1 VSETPP
7 KPVALE
13 AREAGEDGRRF
24 SPSVARNREPIRDAF
39 AEHVSREGR
48 VLEIASGTGEHGA
61 FLTEALSG
69 LDWTY
74 SDVDAASR
82 ESQKAWVAEATHDRL
97 HGPLV
102 LDASLA
108 DWGAAEAERPWD
120 VVVSINMVHIA
131 PMSAVEGLFAGA
143 GRLLKPGGRLFL
155 YGPFGRDGIM
165 APSNARFSEDLK
177 RRDMEWGVRD
187 LDMELLP
194 LASLADLIL
203 QDIVEM
209 PANNLAVVFERT

>member
-1 VSETPP
+1 MTDTPS

-24 SPSVARNREPIRDAF
+24 SPSVARNREPIRAVF
-39 AEHVSREGR
+39 AEHVAREGR

-61 FLTEALSG
+61 FLTDALEG

-74 SDVDAASR
+74 SDVDATSR
-82 ESQKAWVAEATHDRL
+82 ESQAAWVEAAEHDRL
-97 HGPLV
+97 HGPLT

-108 DWGAAEAERPWD
+108 DWGTAEAERPWD

-131 PMSAVEGLFAGA
+131 PMRAVEGLFAGA
-143 GRLLKPGGRLFL
+143 GRLLNPGGRLFL
-155 YGPFGRDGIM
+155 YGPFGRDGVM

-177 RRDMEWGVRD
+177 RRAMEWGVRD
-187 LDMELLP
+187 LYMELLP

-203 QDIVEM
+203 QEVIEM
-209 PANNLAVVFERT
+209 PANNLAVVFERI

>member
-1 VSETPP
+1 MTDTPS

-24 SPSVARNREPIRDAF
+24 SPSVARNREPIRDVF
-39 AEHVSREGR
+39 AEHVAREGR

-61 FLTEALSG
+61 FLTDALEA

-74 SDVDAASR
+74 SDVDATSR
-82 ESQKAWVAEATHDRL
+82 ESQTAWVEAAEHDRL
-97 HGPLV
+97 HGPLT

-108 DWGAAEAERPWD
+108 DWGTAEAERPWD
-120 VVVSINMVHIA
+120 AVVSINMVHIA
-131 PMSAVEGLFAGA
+131 PMRAVEGLFAGA

-155 YGPFGRDGIM
+155 YGPFGRNGVM

-177 RRDMEWGVRD
+177 RREMEWGVRD

-203 QDIVEM
+203 QKIIEM

>member
-1 VSETPP
+1 MSETPP

-39 AEHVSREGR
+39 AEHAAREAR

-61 FLTEALSG
+61 FLTEALTG

-82 ESQKAWVAEATHDRL
+82 KSQKAWVAAATHDRL

-108 DWGAAEAERPWD
+108 DWGEAEAARPWD
-120 VVVSINMVHIA
+120 AVVSINMVHIA
-131 PMSAVEGLFAGA
+131 PMAAVEGLFAGA

-177 RRDMEWGVRD
+177 QRDMEWGVRD
-187 LDMELLP
+187 LDRELLP

-203 QDIVEM
+203 QEIIEM

>member
-1 VSETPP
+1 MFA
-7 KPVALE
+7 KHVA
-13 AREAGEDGRRF
+13 
-24 SPSVARNREPIRDAF
+24 
-39 AEHVSREGR
+39 REGR
-48 VLEIASGTGEHGA
+48 VLEVASGTGEHGA
-61 FLTEALSG
+61 FLTDELTG
-69 LDWTY
+69 LEWTY
-74 SDVDAASR
+74 SDVDEDSR
-82 ESQKAWVAEATHDRL
+82 VSQAAWVAAATHDRL
-97 HGPLV
+97 HGPLL

-120 VVVSINMVHIA
+120 AVVSINMVHIA
-131 PMSAVEGLFAGA
+131 PMAAVEGLFAGA

-177 RRDMEWGVRD
+177 QRDMEWGVRD

-203 QDIVEM
+203 QEIIEM